1 MNKKIIILFI
11 LYPVLMLSNSVGTV
25 AGQWLEVETGIR
37 SVGMGGVQTASGRGV
52 SASFYNPA
60 NLSYIEGQE
69 AFFNKTEY
77 FADISHS
84 FLGYGRQLNDVETLG
99 LNVFFLNGGDIPR
112 SAETNFTESGSMGFY
127 KAYSILLQGTYTRKF
142 FNDRLRAGVGFR
154 YFREDIDNMNMQGF
168 AFNLGLHY
176 DLILGF
182 KVGASLNNLGP
193 GIKFEGAGL
202 VVPEEGAR
210 VTESFP
216 ILSVARIGIESQ
228 LLGDERNALI
238 TNNLI
243 GLIIAADV
251 IKHVDYDPYA
261 ALGAEVSM
269 MNMFFARAGAHLN
282 HDTAG
287 LSAGLGLRFGG
298 FEVDYSISQYGDLGS
313 TGQFGIGVKF

>member
-1 MNKKIIILFI
+1 
-11 LYPVLMLSNSVGTV
+11 MLSNSVGTV

-37 SVGMGGVQTASGRGV
+37 SVGMGGVQAASGRGV

-60 NLSYIEGQE
+60 NISYIDGQE
-69 AFFNKTEY
+69 AFFNKTKY

-99 LNVFFLNGGDIPR
+99 LNVFFLNGGNIPR
-112 SAETNFTESGSMGFY
+112 SAETNFTESGSMGYY
-127 KAYSILLQGTYTRKF
+127 KAYSILIQGTYARKL
-142 FNDRLRAGVGFR
+142 FNDRLRAGLGFR

-168 AFNLGLHY
+168 AFNLGFHY

-182 KVGASLNNLGP
+182 KIGASLNNLGP
-193 GIKFEGAGL
+193 EIQFEGAGL
-202 VVPEEGAR
+202 VVPESGAR

-216 ILSVARIGIESQ
+216 VLSVARIGIESQ

-238 TNNLI
+238 TNDLI
-243 GLIIAADV
+243 GLIVAADIV
-251 IKHVDYDPYA
+251 KHVDYNPYA
-261 ALGAEVSM
+261 AIGVEVSM

-287 LSAGLGLRFGG
+287 LSAGLGLSFRG
-298 FEVDYSISQYGDLGS
+298 FEVDYSISQYGDLGA

>member
-1 MNKKIIILFI
+1 MNRLIAIL
-11 LYPVLMLSNSVGTV
+11 LLCPVLMLSNSVGTV

-37 SVGMGGVQTASGRGV
+37 SVGMGGVQTASGRGI

-60 NLSYIEGQE
+60 NISYVDGQE

-127 KAYSILLQGTYTRKF
+127 KAYSVLIQGTYARKL

-168 AFNLGLHY
+168 ALNLGFHY

-182 KVGASLNNLGP
+182 KIGGSINNLGP
-193 GIKFEGAGL
+193 GVQFEGAGL
-202 VVPEEGAR
+202 VVPDSGAR

-216 ILSVARIGIESQ
+216 ILSVARIGVESQ

-238 TNNLI
+238 TNDLI
-243 GLIIAADV
+243 GLILAADI

-261 ALGAEVSM
+261 AIGAEVSV
-269 MNMFFARAGAHLN
+269 MNMFFARGGAHLN

-287 LSAGLGLRFGG
+287 LSAGLGLYFRG
-298 FEVDYSISQYGDLGS
+298 FEVDYSISQYGDLGT
-313 TGQFGIGVKF
+313 TGQFGIGIKF